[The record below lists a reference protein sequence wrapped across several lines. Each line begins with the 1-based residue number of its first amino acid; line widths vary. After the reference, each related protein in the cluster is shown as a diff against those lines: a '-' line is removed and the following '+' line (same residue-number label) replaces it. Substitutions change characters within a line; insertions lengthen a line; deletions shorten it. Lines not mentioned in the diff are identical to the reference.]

1 MARPLLS
8 SLLPG
13 RATQDCARSH
23 MESSVIHSPPF
34 RRAAVAVIAALA
46 ISWPAALSARAQA
59 PATFA
64 QAPASF
70 ARSST
75 SGSYLAARHAGG
87 QRDAAAAAAYYRAAL
102 RGDPRNTELLGRTF
116 LAVLANGDVDE
127 AIKLAERVLQ
137 TDKTDRVAHLVL
149 GVRSIKQKQYPLARR
164 ELAQSIR
171 GPITDLAATLLSAW
185 TLASPGEAR
194 LATDSIDK
202 LTGAEWYAIFKDLHA
217 ALILDLTALK
227 KDAPRRF
234 ERAYKND
241 PTALRVVQ
249 AYASFLSRQGNS
261 AEALKVLASFEEAL
275 PRHPLIAEATS
286 EIKAGKKLPL
296 LIDSPQAGAAE
307 VLYGLGAAL
316 GRRGGEDL
324 GLIYLQLALYLAPSH
339 SLALLSL
346 GDLYEALKNP
356 ELANKTYERVP
367 ISSPLQR
374 NAQIQMAMNLDT
386 LERTDEAKASLE
398 KLIAAHP
405 GDLEAI
411 MALGNVLRGR
421 KQFAECADVYSKGIE
436 TIAKPEKSN
445 WVIYYFRGICYE
457 RAKQW
462 LKAEGDLKKALVL
475 FPEQPHV
482 LNYLGY
488 SWIDQGVNLDEGM
501 RMIKR
506 AVEQRAD
513 DGYIVDSLG
522 WAHYRLGNIEEAVK
536 QLERA
541 VELKPE
547 DPTINDHL
555 GDAYWRVG
563 RMLEARFQWSHARDL
578 KPEPDDLVKIEEKL
592 KFGLPDDTS
601 SAAEA
606 ADKKAGG
613 G

>member
-1 MARPLLS
+1 M
-8 SLLPG
+8 
-13 RATQDCARSH
+13 
-23 MESSVIHSPPF
+23 IHSPPF
-34 RRAAVAVIAALA
+34 RRAAVAVIAAFA

-70 ARSST
+70 ARSSA

-217 ALILDLTALK
+217 ALILDLTAQK

-275 PRHPLIAEATS
+275 PRHPLIAEATG

-296 LIDSPQAGAAE
+296 MIDSPQAGAAE

-324 GLIYLQLALYLAPSH
+324 GLIYLQLALYLVPSH

-367 ISSPLQR
+367 PSSPLQR

-462 LKAEGDLKKALVL
+462 PNAEADLKKALEL

-488 SWIDQGVNLDEGM
+488 SWIDQGVNLDDGM

-522 WAHYRLGNIEEAVK
+522 WAHYRLGNVEEAVK

>member
-1 MARPLLS
+1 
-8 SLLPG
+8 
-13 RATQDCARSH
+13 